1 MVTKETRRRA
11 LQRQI
16 ERLRRRQV
24 ELRAMSNRL
33 AWLRLGVFVA
43 ALALSVAALALGLLN
58 TFLRPLL
65 MLLTLPVNILT
76 LGLFT
81 LFVNGFIFYLTAWLV
96 GGFVVAGFWSAFFG
110 ALVFSVIS
118 CLLGI
123 LIDPEGR

>member
-1 MVTKETRRRA
+1 MKGF
-11 LQRQI
+11 L
-16 ERLRRRQV
+16 LK
-24 ELRAMSNRL
+24 
-33 AWLRLGVFVA
+33 WLINAVSLVA
-43 ALALSVAALALGLLN
+43 VIHVVPGIRTDRWQTTVVAALALGLLN

-65 MLLTLPVNILT
+65 MLLTLPVNIMT

-81 LFVNGFIFYLTAWLV
+81 LFVNGFIFYLAAWLV